1 MFAEPRSWPVP
12 PTVRG
17 GKNTDTERED
27 MSTLELCAKLESLGA
42 GDVATVFFKDGQV
55 IRGGML
61 YNPLQQRGVIID
73 PMTETERRFEA
84 NEVAKIWRR

>member
-1 MFAEPRSWPVP
+1 MCGEPTGTDDRSSEPQP
-12 PTVRG
+12 AHGAT
-17 GKNTDTERED
+17 NQ

-42 GDVATVFFKDGQV
+42 GDVATIFFKDGQI

-84 NEVAKIWRR
+84 SEVAKIWRR